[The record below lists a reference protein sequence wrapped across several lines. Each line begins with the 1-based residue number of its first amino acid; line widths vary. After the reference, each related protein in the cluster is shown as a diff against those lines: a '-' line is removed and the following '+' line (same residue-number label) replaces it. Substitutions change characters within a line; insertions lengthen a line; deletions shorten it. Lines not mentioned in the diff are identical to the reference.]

1 MVKNVDQ
8 GWVVFD
14 YEVGMYMQMSALCM
28 NGCRNHFSVPIQ
40 NALVESLLLHLRIV
54 VDMLLSKGSDD
65 DDLTLTD
72 LLPEFTSQHIG
83 ELKSAY
89 GTRSIKDSP
98 CWTLNKMLAH
108 ATLGRANKYDYTRI
122 LQPLTPII
130 ASLILEIEKA
140 RPKRAN
146 GSV

>member
-8 GWVVFD
+8 CWVVYD
-14 YEVGMYMQMSALCM
+14 YEVNMYMQMSALCM
-28 NGCRNHFSVPIQ
+28 NGCRSHFSLPIQ
-40 NALVESLLLHLRIV
+40 NALAESLLLHLRIV

-72 LLPEFTSQHIG
+72 LLPGFTSQHIG
-83 ELKSAY
+83 KLKSAY

-108 ATLGRANKYDYTRI
+108 ATVGRADKYDYTRI
-122 LQPLTPII
+122 LQPLMPII
-130 ASLILEIEKA
+130 ASLLLEIEKA
-140 RPKRAN
+140 RPNRAN
-146 GSV
+146 GTV